1 MAMRCVISRAAWLR
15 DAHAMEGQEISL
27 LGETQIRARD
37 REDLR
42 NPSMRW
48 ELAMVDWGLAATT
61 ADDPQV
67 LAAVGSRC
75 RPSDSESG
83 ELPVLRSR

>member
-1 MAMRCVISRAAWLR
+1 MANARESLAAWLR

-27 LGETQIRARD
+27 LETQIRARD

-42 NPSMRW
+42 KYHEMGARYGG
-48 ELAMVDWGLAATT
+48 LGLAATT

-67 LAAVGSRC
+67 LAAVGSRVAGQAIV
-75 RPSDSESG
+75 SE
-83 ELPVLRSR
+83 LRC